1 MPHGLI
7 WSADVAICSECRMW
21 LEVPKHFQI
30 QEAEEQARSDQVEI
44 GIASRYASQKDR
56 KQLRSFTVSP
66 WWSPDLSGRG
76 PTQSSPTIPIRPTVP
91 ILRTSAAGGPRGA
104 PDVRCTGSTGKPPR
118 PPHRAMSG
126 EPRDEW
132 LRGGRLAPNHPRPP
146 VVPNLRRWTGVGLE
160 GPKTF

>member
-126 EPRDEW
+126 SRETSGFEAAASLQTIP
-132 LRGGRLAPNHPRPP
+132 
-146 VVPNLRRWTGVGLE
+146 GLQSYR
-160 GPKTF
+160 T